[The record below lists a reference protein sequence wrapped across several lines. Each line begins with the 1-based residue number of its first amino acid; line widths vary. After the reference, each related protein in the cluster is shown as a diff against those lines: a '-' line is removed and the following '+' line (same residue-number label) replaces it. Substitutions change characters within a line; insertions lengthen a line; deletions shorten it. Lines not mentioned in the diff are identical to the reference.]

1 MNMVETLVNQS
12 RNVMEIM
19 KQLKKI
25 ADKKGRKRTELIE
38 KFTANQHSFN
48 VYTYASEEARQSKEV
63 EILKA
68 KLDEFNSKFDD
79 ARYEDDGEVNVEEVE
94 VLYKEVLT
102 AYNDMVVA
110 FGYDKHVI
118 DIKKF

>member
-12 RNVMEIM
+12 RNVMDLM

-25 ADKKGRKRTELIE
+25 ASVKGKKRTELIE

-48 VYTYASEEARQSKEV
+48 VYTYASEEARQSQQV
-63 EILKA
+63 ETLKV
-68 KLDEFNSKFDD
+68 KLNEFSSQFDA
-79 ARYEDDGEVNVEEVE
+79 ARYEMDGEVNEEQVNLLYNE
-94 VLYKEVLT
+94 VLN
-102 AYNDMVVA
+102 AYNEMVIA
-110 FGYDKHVI
+110 LGYEKEVI

>member
-12 RNVMEIM
+12 RNVMDLV
-19 KQLKKI
+19 KQLRKV
-25 ADKKGRKRTELIE
+25 ATKKGSKRTELIE

-63 EILKA
+63 DHLKV
-68 KLDEFNSKFDD
+68 KLDEFSSQFDP
-79 ARYEDDGEVNVEEVE
+79 ARYEDDGEVNAEKINVLYRE
-94 VLYKEVLT
+94 VLV

-110 FGYDKHVI
+110 LGYDKHVI
-118 DIKKF
+118 DVEKF